1 MAVIKS
7 LRKRMGEA
15 LVGSFLEVFDDW
27 DDCTADNVG
36 MAPTD
41 IPQDKDF
48 VSFRLMTFNTKQSL
62 KATERFTVSAEEDIA
77 GTLTTIDLVR
87 STIDIQAYG
96 AAALTWLEVYLMRLE
111 DDDIDLYFRDRGFS
125 VYCEGEGISDIS
137 AAVGDSQ
144 EVRGL
149 ASIIVTCQT
158 YRDRVIPVASTIR
171 VNLDID
177 EFDETIVVDL

>member
-1 MAVIKS
+1 MAVVKS

-15 LVGSFLEVFDDW
+15 LVGSFLQVFTDW
-27 DDCTADNVG
+27 ADCDADNVG

-48 VSFRLMTFNTKQSL
+48 VSFRVMVFNAHSSL
-62 KATERFTVSAEEDIA
+62 KTTERYTAGEGEED

-96 AAALTWLEVYLMRLE
+96 AAAFTWLEVYLMRLE
-111 DDDIDLYFRDRGFS
+111 DDDIDLYFRERGFS
-125 VYCEGEGISDIS
+125 VYCDGEGIADIS
-137 AAVGDSQ
+137 AEVGDSQ

-149 ASIIVTCQT
+149 ASIVVTCQT
-158 YRDRVIPVASTIR
+158 YRDRVIPIASSIR
-171 VNLDID
+171 VELDVGD
-177 EFDETIVVDL
+177 TDETIDVDL